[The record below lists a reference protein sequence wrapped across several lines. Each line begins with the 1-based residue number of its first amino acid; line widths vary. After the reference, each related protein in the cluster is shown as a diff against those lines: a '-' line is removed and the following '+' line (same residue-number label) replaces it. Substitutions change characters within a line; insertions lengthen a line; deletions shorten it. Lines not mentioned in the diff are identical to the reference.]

1 MKNLTFHELLQQL
14 FWMCLIQH
22 LYERYL
28 ALKTN
33 TKVIFKLIEDQKIQF
48 ISLKGLDQE
57 VIMHYPNKLRIM
69 DDQLYVLTNDYQDD
83 LNIVLS
89 NAYYQYLIT
98 KSEYEELLKNHQLQE
113 VKADSMNFDS
123 FLLDEHQKYY
133 EILKLRK
140 TWYQQLCFKHN
151 DIMKQYANK
160 DLSIDHGFI
169 IYNQK
174 MQMIW
179 NDRGFVDHDVHQYEA
194 FYYHVLH
201 RFNKFH
207 SLKQECLYDHP
218 YIKETMLQYMKDNPI
233 IHLFV
238 VCALN
243 KENLSDILGYDFSDL
258 NYYYVLNGL
267 LNDIDDEIWRI
278 KEQIN
283 CVKCLFER
291 LVFHYYIKANDPLKN
306 NIDYE
311 TTSFEVVQIVDQ
323 FHIGSVYDIYL
334 TLKDENKR
342 NHYYQQ
348 LKPYEIVFFDLIYDF
363 FSNKSKVIR
372 VTPYNE
378 MLYDF
383 MIEHGLKTIDEVEN
397 YPERDCY
404 DYFEVWLEFD
414 RKLLMGK

>member
-1 MKNLTFHELLQQL
+1 
-14 FWMCLIQH
+14 
-22 LYERYL
+22 
-28 ALKTN
+28 
-33 TKVIFKLIEDQKIQF
+33 
-48 ISLKGLDQE
+48 
-57 VIMHYPNKLRIM
+57 
-69 DDQLYVLTNDYQDD
+69 
-83 LNIVLS
+83 
-89 NAYYQYLIT
+89 
-98 KSEYEELLKNHQLQE
+98 
-113 VKADSMNFDS
+113 MNFEF

-160 DLSIDHGFI
+160 DLSIDYGFI
-169 IYNQK
+169 RYNQK
-174 MQMIW
+174 MQMMW
-179 NDRGFVDHDVHQYEA
+179 DDCGFVDHDMHKYEA

-218 YIKETMLQYMKDNPI
+218 YIKEIMLQYMKDNPI

-243 KENLSDILGYDFSDL
+243 KENLSDILGYDFNDL

-311 TTSFEVVQIVDQ
+311 TTLFEVVQIVDQ

-383 MIEHGLKTIDEVEN
+383 MIEHGLRTIDEVEN
-397 YPERDCY
+397 HPERDCY

-414 RKLLMGK
+414 RILLMGK